1 MSDWTVDKKVGL
13 GAGAIG
19 VPAGV
24 IIAWALT
31 EFAGVDVP
39 ETVAVA
45 FGGFIST
52 LAAYLVPE

>member
-1 MSDWTVDKKVGL
+1 MQRPDRKVGL

-24 IIAWALT
+24 VIAWALT

-39 ETVAVA
+39 ETVATA
-45 FGGFIST
+45 FGGVVSFA
-52 LAAYLVPE
+52 AAYLLPER